1 MVSYKLC
8 LLCKKHHCQKDG
20 WCLQKGIFL
29 QNEGHEKSM
38 SAHYQLFLSLQ
49 GYTLSLVKLV
59 QWWKFGFYKIILLF
73 GASRFR
79 LCPTIL
85 YPSKFLVPIHFVGF
99 FQCPPFCVYK
109 GGVWPH
115 GANFNG
121 DLLLSFNLTTS
132 KTRSN
137 SARLPQCLNLT
148 TSKTKQFCETSFKN
162 GKLSAA
168 LGASYQCVL
177 RFFHSTCVKYCACPE
192 KLMPGHTKCCTRHA
206 KSSQQTWRS
215 DTPKCNPSQEMSAL
229 TPEHLWWTCLLY
241 CTCHANASF
250 KILFKCPTP
259 AIVSGNAAKP
269 SRFAHFWQGAQSF
282 APATQNDIWT
292 S

>member
-49 GYTLSLVKLV
+49 GHTLSLVKLV
-59 QWWKFGFYKIILLF
+59 QWWKFGFYKMLLLF

-85 YPSKFLVPIHFVGF
+85 YPSKFLVSIHFVGF

-121 DLLLSFNLTTS
+121 DSNIMWHHVTPPVFLMYCSIKIADVHPLSFYHSPMCSFHPDAGSTSPDGNQPLTDSWWRNPKHKPTHYW
-132 KTRSN
+132 
-137 SARLPQCLNLT
+137 
-148 TSKTKQFCETSFKN
+148 
-162 GKLSAA
+162 GY
-168 LGASYQCVL
+168 LGIPIYHIYNIYICICMYIYIIYPYICWSI
-177 RFFHSTCVKYCACPE
+177 
-192 KLMPGHTKCCTRHA
+192 
-206 KSSQQTWRS
+206 
-215 DTPKCNPSQEMSAL
+215 PS
-229 TPEHLWWTCLLY
+229 PNY
-241 CTCHANASF
+241 
-250 KILFKCPTP
+250 
-259 AIVSGNAAKP
+259 
-269 SRFAHFWQGAQSF
+269 
-282 APATQNDIWT
+282 
-292 S
+292 

>member
-49 GYTLSLVKLV
+49 GHTLSLVKLV
-59 QWWKFGFYKIILLF
+59 QWWKFGFYKMLLLF

-121 DLLLSFNLTTS
+121 DTYMYFDFVEVRNIQPLFCMAKTTLCIDIPWYFS
-132 KTRSN
+132 PPRSN
-137 SARLPQCLNLT
+137 WISMPRLW
-148 TSKTKQFCETSFKN
+148 FKK
-162 GKLSAA
+162 G
-168 LGASYQCVL
+168 
-177 RFFHSTCVKYCACPE
+177 
-192 KLMPGHTKCCTRHA
+192 
-206 KSSQQTWRS
+206 
-215 DTPKCNPSQEMSAL
+215 
-229 TPEHLWWTCLLY
+229 
-241 CTCHANASF
+241 
-250 KILFKCPTP
+250 
-259 AIVSGNAAKP
+259 
-269 SRFAHFWQGAQSF
+269 
-282 APATQNDIWT
+282 
-292 S
+292 

>member
-1 MVSYKLC
+1 MVSYNLC

-59 QWWKFGFYKIILLF
+59 QWWKFGFYKMLLLF

-109 GGVWPH
+109 VGVWPH
-115 GANFNG
+115 GANFNKDYFTKLVSSTPPPIAG
-121 DLLLSFNLTTS
+121 HVGLWNVI
-132 KTRSN
+132 
-137 SARLPQCLNLT
+137 RLFCNVI
-148 TSKTKQFCETSFKN
+148 TK
-162 GKLSAA
+162 LVV
-168 LGASYQCVL
+168 ASGTVGL
-177 RFFHSTCVKYCACPE
+177 
-192 KLMPGHTKCCTRHA
+192 
-206 KSSQQTWRS
+206 
-215 DTPKCNPSQEMSAL
+215 
-229 TPEHLWWTCLLY
+229 
-241 CTCHANASF
+241 
-250 KILFKCPTP
+250 PT
-259 AIVSGNAAKP
+259 
-269 SRFAHFWQGAQSF
+269 
-282 APATQNDIWT
+282 
-292 S
+292 